1 MYTVRKAY
9 NTINSEKNS
18 HFNII
23 QKFPEIFLKS
33 PVKFKY
39 KEIPRVMMLKK
50 NILKLIRPSVNFVS
64 HTANGMKLIT
74 ILRLSFSRYVEM

>member
-18 HFNII
+18 HLNII

-33 PVKFKY
+33 PLIFKH
-39 KEIPRVMMLKK
+39 KNIPRVLMLKK
-50 NILKLIRPSVNFVS
+50 NILKLTI
-64 HTANGMKLIT
+64 IT
-74 ILRLSFSRYVEM
+74 LLME